1 MQHFILSF
9 MGLLI
14 PILALLIPLVAVI
27 AHLLVKP
34 VTEILAQRLEIQRS
48 AAAPLADERIPQ
60 LERQIAELRGSLQ
73 RVLEEQEFERQ
84 LRIGPPQS

>member
-27 AHLLVKP
+27 AHFLVKP
-34 VTEILAQRLEIQRS
+34 IADILAQRLKAQP
-48 AAAPLADERIPQ
+48 AGGALPADDRIPA
-60 LERQIAELRGSLQ
+60 LERQIAELQSSLQ
-73 RVLEEQEFERQ
+73 RVLEEQEFDRQ